1 MANNFNTTDRKGKI
15 TCDRSVLTSIVNLAT
30 REINGVE
37 SYSKKN
43 IFKKI
48 FASKKDEGTKIKF
61 EENGSLAVDIYINVD
76 PNISVPDVAFKIQEN
91 VKNSLATMV
100 GMKPKT
106 INIHVMDTIE
116 GDAI

>member
-1 MANNFNTTDRKGKI
+1 MANNSNTTDRKGKI
-15 TCDRSVLTSIVNLAT
+15 TCDRSVLTSIINLAT

-37 SYSKKN
+37 SYTKKS
-43 IFKKI
+43 FLKKI
-48 FASKKDEGTKIKF
+48 FASKKDESTKIRF

-76 PNISVPDVAFKIQEN
+76 PNISVPDVAYKIQEN

-106 INIHVMDTIE
+106 INIHIMDTIV